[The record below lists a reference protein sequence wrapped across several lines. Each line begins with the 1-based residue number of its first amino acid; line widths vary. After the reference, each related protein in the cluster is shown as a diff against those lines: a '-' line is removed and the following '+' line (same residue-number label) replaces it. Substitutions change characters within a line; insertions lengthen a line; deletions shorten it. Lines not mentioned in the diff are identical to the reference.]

1 MSEVVSPKPPSPQ
14 QSPPPTTTTS
24 TSFPFFEYIAKIT
37 LLVSVGLFVLDP
49 IPPVTRLA
57 AIVATVVVF
66 LLARLER
73 LWTDGH
79 NKLSNN
85 NNNNVEDKVQNLETE
100 KSKAE

>member
-1 MSEVVSPKPPSPQ
+1 M
-14 QSPPPTTTTS
+14 
-24 TSFPFFEYIAKIT
+24 
-37 LLVSVGLFVLDP
+37 LDP

-79 NKLSNN
+79 DKLSNN
-85 NNNNVEDKVQNLETE
+85 NNNNNNVEEKEQNLETE
-100 KSKAE
+100 KSKDE